1 MTAPGGMTP
10 PTADDATRVSAL
22 VVDDATVIRESL
34 PTLMPGIDFV
44 GAHARVETLLEE
56 RPRADLVVLDLH
68 LTNAA
73 QPSARQGVAAVR
85 AVAAAGYRLCVY
97 SQEERRFVLAA
108 CMAAGATGIISKS
121 VPTSTAQAAFIDVAA
136 GQVVVPQ
143 SVITVME
150 LLVRRDCIT
159 IISERQRQ
167 VLAGRA
173 RGLTYSELS
182 RELYLSE
189 STLRGYWRDLTTA
202 VATHLHQ
209 TTAAEIER
217 ALGLGPGDLLEFW
230 PGEHPP
236 SSTRDDGAWW
246 SLRARRA
253 TS

>member
-1 MTAPGGMTP
+1 
-10 PTADDATRVSAL
+10 
-22 VVDDATVIRESL
+22 ESL
-34 PTLMPGIDFV
+34 PALMPEIDFV
-44 GAHARVETLLEE
+44 GSHTRVETLLQE

-68 LTNAA
+68 LSNAA

-108 CMAAGATGIISKS
+108 CMAAGATGIVSKS
-121 VPTSTAQAAFIDVAA
+121 APTTVAQSAFVDVAA

-159 IISERQRQ
+159 ILSERQRQ

-173 RGLTYSELS
+173 RGLTYSEIS

-189 STLRGYWRDLTTA
+189 STLRGYWRDLTTT
-202 VATHLHQ
+202 VASHLHQ

-217 ALGLGPGDLLEFW
+217 ALGLGPGDLLDFW
-230 PGEHPP
+230 PGEHTAQADD
-236 SSTRDDGAWW
+236 SSAWW
-246 SLRARRA
+246 TVRSRRH
-253 TS
+253 

>member
-1 MTAPGGMTP
+1 MTELSHPAQGRTGDAERG
-10 PTADDATRVSAL
+10 TAVTAL

-34 PTLMPGIDFV
+34 PALMPAIDFV
-44 GAHARVETLLEE
+44 GGYARVETLLEQ
-56 RPRADLVVLDLH
+56 RPSADLVVLDLH

-73 QPSARQGVAAVR
+73 QPSARQGIAAVR
-85 AVAAAGYRLCVY
+85 TVAAAGYRLCVY

-108 CMAAGATGIISKS
+108 CVAAGATGIVSKS
-121 VPTSTAQAAFIDVAA
+121 VPTSSAQASFLEVAA
-136 GQVVVPQ
+136 GQLVVPQ

-159 IISERQRQ
+159 ILSERQRQ

-173 RGLTYSELS
+173 RGLTYSEMS

-202 VATHLHQ
+202 VSQHLHQ

-217 ALGLGPGDLLEFW
+217 ALGLGPGDLLDFW
-230 PGEHPP
+230 PGEH
-236 SSTRDDGAWW
+236 DDRADEDPAWW
-246 SLRARRA
+246 SVRG
-253 TS
+253 